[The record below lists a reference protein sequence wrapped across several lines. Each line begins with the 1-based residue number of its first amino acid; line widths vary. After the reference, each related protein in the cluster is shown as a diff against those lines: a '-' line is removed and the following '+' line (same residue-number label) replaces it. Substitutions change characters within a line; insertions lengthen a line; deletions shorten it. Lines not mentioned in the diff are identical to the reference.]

1 VGKKPKAASAKI
13 SVPYKN
19 YETGKQVLLE
29 GLELIKQID
38 EWVAYGTI
46 EPECGEA
53 IKEVVRNPDWCD
65 LSGQYFVLLGATSA
79 MGPLNLLTQLGAHI
93 IAVDLDRPAIW
104 KRIIEQIENS
114 SATVSFALKEPYT
127 GQVRVPCCTACTSVA
142 TSVATLL
149 YLCCTSVAPLLH
161 LCCTSL

>member
-1 VGKKPKAASAKI
+1 M
-13 SVPYKN
+13 
-19 YETGKQVLLE
+19 
-29 GLELIKQID
+29 
-38 EWVAYGTI
+38 
-46 EPECGEA
+46 
-53 IKEVVRNPDWCD
+53 
-65 LSGQYFVLLGATSA
+65 SGQYFVLLGATSA

-93 IAVDLDRPAIW
+93 VAVDLDRPAIW

-127 GQVRVPCCTACTSVA
+127 GQVRVPCCTARTSVA

-161 LCCTSL
+161 LSLATFSSSRSGSLLSEHVEQNIPVHLSVPLSPLPCCSADATRACLIGMLQRRCIKSMPNRYLHRR